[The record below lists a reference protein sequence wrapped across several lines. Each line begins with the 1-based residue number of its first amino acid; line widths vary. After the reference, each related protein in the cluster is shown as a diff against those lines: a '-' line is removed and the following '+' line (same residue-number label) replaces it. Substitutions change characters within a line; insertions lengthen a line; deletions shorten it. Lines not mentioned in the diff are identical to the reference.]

1 MPTYS
6 FLDISASID
15 GPGGNFPLGA
25 GAGVD
30 KEGITIA
37 FADDKNK
44 QDVGADGQPLNSL
57 RAAQNGTV
65 TVRLQKTSPV
75 NAMLSAMYNTQK
87 QSSATWG
94 QNTMLSA
101 IPSAAMFIRASSA
114 PSRSFRTTPMPKK
127 PAWWPGL
134 STPALW
140 NRCWAPA
147 GRVCNGWRG
156 NALPLS

>member
-94 QNTMLSA
+94 QNTIVVSDTQRGDVYSCQQCAFKKFPDNAYAEEAGMVAWAFDAGIMEPLLGTGR
-101 IPSAAMFIRASSA
+101 PS
-114 PSRSFRTTPMPKK
+114 
-127 PAWWPGL
+127 L
-134 STPALW
+134 
-140 NRCWAPA
+140 
-147 GRVCNGWRG
+147 
-156 NALPLS
+156 